1 MNKTLEN
8 QTSVCIEN
16 YFIEEIQILNKNLNM
31 GSLLSTIYKYSVIY
45 LPMDW
50 KINPWNSCKLLPQ
63 QFFLWIKNKGS
74 VVISSQIFITLAD
87 TSSYAWVSLISSAL
101 IILRI

>member
-31 GSLLSTIYKYSVIY
+31 GGLLSTIYKYSVIY

-50 KINPWNSCKLLPQ
+50 KN
-63 QFFLWIKNKGS
+63 
-74 VVISSQIFITLAD
+74 
-87 TSSYAWVSLISSAL
+87 
-101 IILRI
+101 

>member
-16 YFIEEIQILNKNLNM
+16 HFIEEIQILNKNLNM

-45 LPMDW
+45 LAMNW
-50 KINPWNSCKLLPQ
+50 KN
-63 QFFLWIKNKGS
+63 
-74 VVISSQIFITLAD
+74 
-87 TSSYAWVSLISSAL
+87 
-101 IILRI
+101 